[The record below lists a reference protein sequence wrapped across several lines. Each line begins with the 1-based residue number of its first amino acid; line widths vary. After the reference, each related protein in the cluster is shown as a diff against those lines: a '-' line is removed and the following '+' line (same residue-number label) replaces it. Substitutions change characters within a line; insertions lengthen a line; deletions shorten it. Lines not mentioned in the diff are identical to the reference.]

1 MALPASLQDGVV
13 LSLGCMGNRVYT
25 GIGEDEL
32 YFVLR
37 GSDLAA
43 VTDSLRTVTSANAAL
58 NEYARDRR
66 SQLAT
71 V

>member
-1 MALPASLQDGVV
+1 
-13 LSLGCMGNRVYT
+13 MGNRVYT